1 MPSARQRPADATGRD
16 QHGRPASN
24 GRPVSSANG
33 HRGPSPEVGNP
44 VPEVGSLVPEVGNL
58 MPEVEQTAEPID
70 LGRLAWSVTT
80 IGFAIGALVLLMQGY
95 YGYASVTFA
104 VAVAA
109 GINLL

>member
-1 MPSARQRPADATGRD
+1 
-16 QHGRPASN
+16 
-24 GRPVSSANG
+24 VSSANG
-33 HRGPSPEVGNP
+33 HRGPSPE
-44 VPEVGSLVPEVGNL
+44 
-58 MPEVEQTAEPID
+58 AEPTPEPVD
-70 LGRLAWSVTT
+70 LGRVAWSVTS